1 MTEVKRTPGPW
12 HPGHLGSD
20 STCQCTSVVAD
31 GYFGS
36 ICQVS
41 RNNGKAVGDG
51 GNDAPPRDE
60 AIANMHL
67 IAAAPDLLE
76 ALKHLSSVYENIWVK
91 MSDGEMAIVRG
102 AWDVAEAAISKAEGR
117 S

>member
-1 MTEVKRTPGPW
+1 MSEVKHTPGPW
-12 HPGHLGSD
+12 YPGHLGSA

-41 RNNGKAVGDG
+41 TNNGKAVGDG

-67 IAAAPDLLE
+67 IAAAPDLLG
-76 ALKHLSSVYENIWVK
+76 ALKDFVSGYPEDVHYDKDSLV
-91 MSDGEMAIVRG
+91 GRG
-102 AWDVAEAAISKAEGR
+102 RAAINKAEGR